1 MERRT
6 LGRSTIEIAPLA
18 LGCNVFGW
26 TVDRRGAF
34 RILDAFVDHGFN
46 MIDTANTY
54 PRWVPGNKGGESE
67 AIIGAWLKHSGRR
80 NDVVIATKVGM
91 EMHDGKGLSK
101 TYMLRSVEDSLQ
113 RLGVD
118 CIDVYFSHTDD
129 TATPLDETLD
139 THTTLIRAGKVRIAG
154 ASNYSAERLRESL
167 DISRDRGLE
176 RYEIL
181 QPLYNLYDR
190 SGYESQLMRLC
201 VDEQIAVTPFYGLA
215 AGFLTGKYRTE
226 RDLEGK
232 ARAGRI
238 KTSYLNDRGF
248 RVLSAIDRV
257 AGTVRATPAQ
267 VALAWLMR
275 RPGIAAPIASA
286 TSVAQLEELMKAVTL
301 PLDDDMMAVLD
312 AASA

>member
-1 MERRT
+1 MNRRT
-6 LGRSTIEIAPLA
+6 LGRSTIEVAPLA

-26 TVDRRGAF
+26 TVDQAGAF

-67 AIIGAWLKHSGRR
+67 AIIGAWLKATGKRDR
-80 NDVVIATKVGM
+80 VVIATKVGM

-101 TYMLRSVEDSLQ
+101 AYMMRSVEDSLQ

-118 CIDVYFSHTDD
+118 CIDIYFSHTDD
-129 TATPLDETLD
+129 AVTPLQETLEA
-139 THTTLIRAGKVRIAG
+139 HTALIRQGKVRIAG
-154 ASNYSAERLRESL
+154 ASNYSAERLAESL
-167 DISRDRGLE
+167 SISRTNGLE
-176 RYEIL
+176 RYEVL

-190 SGYESQLMRLC
+190 TGFESKLMQLC
-201 VDEQIAVTPFYGLA
+201 VDAEVAVTPFYGLA

-226 RDLEGK
+226 ADLEGK

-238 KTSYLNDRGF
+238 KTSYLNDRGL
-248 RVLSAIDRV
+248 RVLAAIDRV
-257 AGTVRATPAQ
+257 AAALHATPAQ

-275 RPGIAAPIASA
+275 RPAIAAPITSA
-286 TSVAQLEELMKAVTL
+286 TSVAQLEELMKSVTL
-301 PLDDDMMAVLD
+301 PLDDAMMAALD
-312 AASA
+312 AGSS